1 MIELYKRLPYK
12 NVSSEKMLTHM
23 TPGYHVIKLEREPK
37 YALTETSN
45 NIESA
50 QLVEGK
56 NKSKTEITTY
66 NSNVD
71 KLFESIKSQWDTT
84 IGDIESQLDT
94 PGERDN
100 EKIKKNIEE
109 KIKEVKLYLNPVT
122 AAGAV
127 AYAKSSSGDEN
138 NYNKV
143 GIAAAASY
151 AYENMEK
158 GRVLDTIYSLVG
170 PAENMAAND
179 DRVSYFGERPNE
191 GDLKKAKEMIAC
203 SILFREII
211 NVCQIFPENMTIPS
225 ILRNSNF

>member
-1 MIELYKRLPYK
+1 M
-12 NVSSEKMLTHM
+12 
-23 TPGYHVIKLEREPK
+23 
-37 YALTETSN
+37 
-45 NIESA
+45 
-50 QLVEGK
+50 
-56 NKSKTEITTY
+56 
-66 NSNVD
+66 
-71 KLFESIKSQWDTT
+71 
-84 IGDIESQLDT
+84 DT

-170 PAENMAAND
+170 PDATRASTEANTKATAAEKVATESYDAAASAAARVKQQAAIAEEKAANA
-179 DRVSYFGERPNE
+179 DRVSYFG
-191 GDLKKAKEMIAC
+191 DCLLYT
-203 SILFREII
+203 S
-211 NVCQIFPENMTIPS
+211 PS
-225 ILRNSNF
+225 PRDS